1 MSGPEFPSMSF
12 SWPILPSFAPKMVRE
27 VWAVIHSWKLFA
39 NPEPFDH
46 ETFVRYF
53 TAFGE
58 QFQNIETVL

>member
-1 MSGPEFPSMSF
+1 
-12 SWPILPSFAPKMVRE
+12 
-27 VWAVIHSWKLFA
+27 VIHSWKLFA

-46 ETFVRYF
+46 ETFVGYF